1 MTTLHIINSLPMMRS
16 CLQQCLSVIQKND
29 AIILIE
35 NAVIAAK
42 KNNQN
47 EELIKNNK
55 NVFVLQADLKAR
67 AIKPD
72 QIINNVELV
81 DYSGFV
87 KLTVKYNNTL
97 TWS

>member
-1 MTTLHIINSLPMMRS
+1 MSTLHIINSSPMMRS
-16 CLQQCLSVIQKND
+16 SLQTSLSVLQKND

-47 EELIKNNK
+47 EDLIKATE

-67 AIKPD
+67 AIKAD

-81 DYSGFV
+81 DYSDFV